1 MAKFTEIGLSGLER
15 YSGWVYDEFVKELHA
30 DKGIKIYNQMA
41 NNDPVIGATLF
52 AIRML
57 IRQVNWNV
65 EGEEPYKA
73 FLESCMA
80 DMEDTWTEMITEIT
94 SFLEFGWSWHEK
106 VFKKRADG
114 RIGWKKISG
123 RAQSSWDRWQFSET
137 GDILAMVQRA
147 APDFKERVIPKS
159 KSLLFRTTIAKN
171 NPEGKSVLRTAY
183 RPWYFKKHI
192 EQIQGIGIERD
203 LAGLPVAFAP
213 PEILDPN
220 ASDTLKAIANELKKI
235 IINIRRDE
243 QEGVLFPS
251 AFDENGNKLY
261 DLKLLST
268 GGTRQFNTKEIM
280 EYYDQRIAMTI
291 LADFILL
298 GHGRA
303 GSFALSTSKTKIF
316 TYAISSF
323 VDMIAAVFNKQAVP
337 EIFNLNGIFLDKYP
351 KIVASEIEDI
361 NLQELGVFIKNL
373 SLAGA
378 QMFPDDALE
387 NDLRRKAHLPA
398 KHTGVME

>member
-1 MAKFTEIGLSGLER
+1 
-15 YSGWVYDEFVKELHA
+15 
-30 DKGIKIYNQMA
+30 
-41 NNDPVIGATLF
+41 
-52 AIRML
+52 ML

-213 PEILDPN
+213 PEVLDPN